1 MKKQITATAEALH
14 ATAGQIT
21 RACLA
26 HEKAQAAISP
36 DLRPEVAKARLGEA
50 RQALDVAVKEPLSA
64 IREARPQAEALRQ
77 RLGDVEACLLL
88 AGMAG
93 PEQAAVNAS
102 DSLLIAA
109 LASLTTD
116 SLLDLAGRG
125 KPLVVLLARQE
136 LARRVADKH
145 APVELV
151 AAFDATALERF
162 GRPDLIRQIADAERE
177 ALAAERRLLEAH
189 GPAGDVAVRK
199 LALAHAEAALPA
211 A

>member
-1 MKKQITATAEALH
+1 MNKKITATTVAL
-14 ATAGQIT
+14 AAAAGQIT
-21 RACLA
+21 RACMA
-26 HEKAQAAISP
+26 YEKAQAAISP
-36 DLRPEVAKARLGEA
+36 ELRPEVAKARLVEA

-88 AGMAG
+88 AGMSG
-93 PEQAAVNAS
+93 QEQAAVNAS
-102 DSLLIAA
+102 DSLLVAT

-136 LARRVADKH
+136 LARRVADKR

-162 GRPDLIRQIADAERE
+162 GRPDLILQLADAERE
-177 ALAAERRLLEAH
+177 SFAAERRLLEAR
-189 GPAGDVAVRK
+189 GPAGDVALRR
-199 LALAHAEAALPA
+199 LTLAHAEAALPA